1 MALNET
7 TILAPRKWLYRYKFY
22 FIIGFF
28 VILLQV
34 FLAYKSFDITVSETK
49 SLPIT
54 NSNLK
59 ILAKNVI
66 KSDKNRL
73 RTNAVYDELDFVPSC
88 NITVRDAISALDR
101 AKTQQCKKKIADTA
115 CAIQSGEFYPKV
127 LPSFCPTNNF
137 TANRS
142 IGCFKDEKTFRILSG
157 YYTNFKISNSH
168 QKCLQMC
175 LQSGFIYAGVQYQ

>member
-7 TILAPRKWLYRYKFY
+7 LAPRRWLYRYKFY

-34 FLAYKSFDITVSETK
+34 FLAYKSFDITVSETN

-54 NSNLK
+54 NNNLNSF
-59 ILAKNVI
+59 AKNAI
-66 KSDKNRL
+66 KGEKSRL
-73 RTNAVYDELDFVPSC
+73 RTNAIYDELHFVPSC
-88 NITVRDAISALDR
+88 NITVRDALSALDR
-101 AKTQQCKKKIADTA
+101 AKTQQCKKEIADIA
-115 CAIQSGEFYPKV
+115 CAIQKGTFYPKV

-157 YYTNFKISNSH
+157 YYTNFKSSNSH
-168 QKCLQMC
+168 KKCLQMC
-175 LQSGFIYAGVQYQ
+175 LQSGFIYAGVQYS